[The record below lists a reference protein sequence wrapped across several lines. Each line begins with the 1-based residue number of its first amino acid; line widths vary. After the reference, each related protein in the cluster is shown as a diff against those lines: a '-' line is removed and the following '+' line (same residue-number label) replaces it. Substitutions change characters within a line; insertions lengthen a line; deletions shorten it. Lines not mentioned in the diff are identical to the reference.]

1 MKNLLQNTLII
12 LFSIFAIQANSANIP
27 QANSLIEGLGN
38 SINKIIS
45 KKNLDEKTKM
55 QQIVVELDNII
66 DAEWMARFSLGKHFK
81 VLNKDQQQSFI
92 KIYREYLVKIYAP
105 KIKGYSGLKFNII
118 QAIEQGNF
126 IIVKAEF
133 FPLNGNK
140 INMNFKIKQKEEKSK
155 IVDFIAEGVSFI
167 ETQRS
172 EINSAINNNGIEA
185 LIADLEK
192 KVKI

>member
-1 MKNLLQNTLII
+1 MKNFLQNTLII
-12 LFSIFAIQANSANIP
+12 IFSIFAIQANSANIS
-27 QANSLIEGLGN
+27 QASSLVEGLGN

-55 QQIVVELDNII
+55 QQIIVELDNII
-66 DAEWMARFSLGKHFK
+66 DAEWMARFVLAKHFK
-81 VLNKDQQQSFI
+81 TLNKEQQQNFI

-118 QAIEQGNF
+118 QSAEQGNF

-140 INMNFKIKQKEEKSK
+140 INMNFKIKQKEERSK

-172 EINSAINNNGIEA
+172 EINSAINNNGIES